1 MPVFV
6 YCLHVC
12 TLFIKTHYSAINLIL
27 KTSETRVCV
36 CVCVYLSSR
45 PLCWRRRWAE
55 DCWPL
60 NTQQRLWAASET
72 SSPPDETAD
81 THAHTHTH
89 TRLVHQ
95 GAPRFWR
102 SNTES
107 SEIHFYWGDINT
119 VWSQQSDCC
128 SSHSELRG
136 QRSEVRGQTPLGWLK
151 LLRCLLHVGS
161 LMSPGRAE
169 EYWLMDSVV
178 KNLSINLKS
187 QLDPNKQAVLYFTE
201 SISQSVNQSIN

>member
-36 CVCVYLSSR
+36 CVCVCVCVPLFSSTVLTASMSR
-45 PLCWRRRWAE
+45 GL
-55 DCWPL
+55 L
-60 NTQQRLWAASET
+60 ASEYST
-72 SSPPDETAD
+72 KTMSSFRDVFTTRRD
-81 THAHTHTH
+81 CRHTRTHAHTHTH

-128 SSHSELRG
+128 SSHSEVRG
-136 QRSEVRGQTPLGWLK
+136 QRSEVRGQSSEVRGQ
-151 LLRCLLHVGS
+151 RS
-161 LMSPGRAE
+161 
-169 EYWLMDSVV
+169 DSTGLIKTSQVFV
-178 KNLSINLKS
+178 TCWFINVTWTSRRILIDGFS
-187 QLDPNKQAVLYFTE
+187 C
-201 SISQSVNQSIN
+201 